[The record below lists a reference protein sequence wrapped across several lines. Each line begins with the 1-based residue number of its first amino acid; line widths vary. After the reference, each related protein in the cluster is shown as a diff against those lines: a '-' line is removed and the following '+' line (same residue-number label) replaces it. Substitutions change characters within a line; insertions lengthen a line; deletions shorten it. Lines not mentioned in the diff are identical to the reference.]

1 VAHAKQEQRASYP
14 LAAYNFRV
22 TVDGT
27 AMRFAKVSGLAR
39 EHQTVTYRH
48 GLSFMEGEQIAKYY
62 MDKYV
67 SITLEQ
73 GVVLGSK
80 FLHAW
85 LEQKTRSSMEI
96 SLCDER
102 GIPAIAWRIAKAVP
116 VKLGAS
122 AFDAR
127 ASEVAIDSLEVKA
140 AGISIVH
147 LS

>member
-1 VAHAKQEQRASYP
+1 
-14 LAAYNFRV
+14 
-22 TVDGT
+22 
-27 AMRFAKVSGLAR
+27 
-39 EHQTVTYRH
+39 
-48 GLSFMEGEQIAKYY
+48 
-62 MDKYV
+62 
-67 SITLEQ
+67 
-73 GVVLGSK
+73 
-80 FLHAW
+80 
-85 LEQKTRSSMEI
+85 MEI